1 LAEEIIKSP
10 MTEGDIIEVNFEKE
24 KEEIRIK
31 INKPK
36 NPKQGKTKKEE
47 N

>member
-1 LAEEIIKSP
+1 MS
-10 MTEGDIIEVNFEKE
+10 EGDIIEVAFEKE
-24 KEEIRIK
+24 KEEIKIK

-36 NPKQGKTKKEE
+36 NPKSGKTKKEE